1 MAMLRPKLVLLA
13 ALASLTLASRAQAQ
27 PATSEIQ
34 RIYQRWRKEAA
45 IERKMVMAEV
55 RGELAI
61 LNRPAP
67 PDWAERSYK
76 KGKLEVVHG
85 VPVLRLEGTPE
96 EMAEQHAHLAG
107 HEARALVAHYL
118 PAFLGKKEL
127 EHAREKARTLFWAHL
142 TDSEKSEIRVF
153 ARESGLPEDDV
164 LLAQTFPD
172 LYRTWGCS
180 TLGAV
185 GDGSAE
191 GPLLARNLDFV
202 GMGFLQDFSCVVVAR
217 PEGKKAYVS
226 VTFPGVLGV
235 LSAQNDAL
243 ALSVMVVH
251 DEHGC
256 RPGVPF
262 ELLFRRAIEQA
273 STAEEVQA
281 LLSRSDRTVTNNL
294 MVVDREGDARL
305 LEIGLDAIIARKP
318 DASGRVAATNH
329 FVSPELRERRA
340 SLTYLSSVE
349 RLNAVERVCA
359 KHEKVTI
366 ESAIEALWAAAP
378 RINVQSMIFQ
388 PGKGELWVAFG
399 KPPAASRPFVRLER
413 EALLR

>member
-1 MAMLRPKLVLLA
+1 MLRPRLVILALLA
-13 ALASLTLASRAQAQ
+13 TSALASRAQAQ
-27 PATSEIQ
+27 PSMSELQ
-34 RIYQRWRKEAA
+34 RIYQRWRKESA

-55 RGELAI
+55 RGELGI
-61 LNRPAP
+61 LDRPAA
-67 PDWAERSYK
+67 PDWTERSYK
-76 KGKLEVVHG
+76 KGRLEVVHG
-85 VPVLRLEGTPE
+85 VPILRLEGTPE
-96 EMAEQHAHLAG
+96 EMAEQQAHLAG
-107 HEARALVAHYL
+107 NEARALVAHYL

-127 EHAREKARTLFWAHL
+127 ERAREKARSLFWAQL
-142 TDSEKSEIRVF
+142 TDSEQSEIRVF

-185 GDGSAE
+185 GEGSAE
-191 GPLLARNLDFV
+191 GPLLARNLDFI
-202 GMGFLQDFSCVVVAR
+202 GMGFLQEFSCVVVAR

-226 VTFPGVLGV
+226 VTWPGVLGV

-281 LLSRSDRTVTNNL
+281 ILAKNDRTVTNNL
-294 MVVDREGDARL
+294 MVVDKGGDARL
-305 LEIGLDAIIARKP
+305 LEIGLDAIVARKP
-318 DASGRVAATNH
+318 DASGHVAATNH
-329 FVSPELRERRA
+329 FISPELRERRA

-366 ESAIEALWAAAP
+366 ESAIEALRASAP
-378 RINVQSMIFQ
+378 RINVQSMIFE
-388 PGKGELWVAFG
+388 PAKGELWVAFG
-399 KPPAASRPFVRLER
+399 KPPAANKTFVRLER